1 MTNKKQLAFGVDSR
15 RCEKYSLR
23 QSRYYVIAKDV
34 SRIVSEI
41 KSKNQRVKL
50 LDIGVASGVSRRY
63 IENQPN
69 NEVIDYYGAD
79 IEIRDD
85 IYKKESYSCLY
96 QADLMQGMLNVPS
109 NSFDIVICEQVLEH
123 LDELELAFKSIERV
137 LKPGGTLFLGVPI
150 FPHGIHLVRRYLV
163 PLIDKICR
171 VKKVR
176 GHVQA
181 FSLIT
186 FTKLLHKYTEL
197 EILEHRGFRVISG
210 GILRP
215 LENHKWWLDF
225 NHKLGKLI
233 PSLCIEIQIVAK
245 KNEQHDR

>member
-1 MTNKKQLAFGVDSR
+1 MDSR

-23 QSRYYVIAKDV
+23 QSRYYVISRDV

-109 NSFDIVICEQVLEH
+109 NIFDIIICEQVLEH

-150 FPHGIHLVRRYLV
+150 FPHGIHLVRQYLV

-171 VKKVR
+171 EKKLEVMFK
-176 GHVQA
+176 H
-181 FSLIT
+181 FHY
-186 FTKLLHKYTEL
+186 LHLQNYFIN
-197 EILEHRGFRVISG
+197 ILNWKF
-210 GILRP
+210 
-215 LENHKWWLDF
+215 
-225 NHKLGKLI
+225 
-233 PSLCIEIQIVAK
+233 
-245 KNEQHDR
+245 